1 MTTLSLSLPGGGTRC
16 FCQGKRVRILLGQP
30 GLLMGGEGVIHVLLD
45 RQVVVRLPDGSVTEP
60 IPVESLYLVP
70 VDDVVA

>member
-1 MTTLSLSLPGGGTRC
+1 
-16 FCQGKRVRILLGQP
+16 
-30 GLLMGGEGVIHVLLD
+30 MGGEGVIHVLLD